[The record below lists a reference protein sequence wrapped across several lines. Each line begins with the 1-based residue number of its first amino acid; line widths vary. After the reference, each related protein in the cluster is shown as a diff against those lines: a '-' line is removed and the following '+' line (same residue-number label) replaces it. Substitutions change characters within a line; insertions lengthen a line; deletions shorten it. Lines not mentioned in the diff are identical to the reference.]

1 MGCPA
6 IDLSLDI
13 DEISIS
19 KIGRQWIGLQSIHKL
34 EASHTSRIS
43 CDWAGPGQF
52 GRRVSSRPLEN
63 KRRRKEVDEWQK
75 AMSLVDVIFLVL
87 FLFYILF
94 LLQKLWQPRVLL
106 NL

>member
-19 KIGRQWIGLQSIHKL
+19 KIGRQWIGLQSMNKL
-34 EASHTSRIS
+34 EASHTSLIS

-63 KRRRKEVDEWQK
+63 KRRGKEVDEWQK

-94 LLQKLWQPRVLL
+94 LLQKLWQPRALL